1 MGRIY
6 QNIVKASNNQEQQ
19 LAILIDPD
27 KLAIDKLPL
36 LFTKINATRIT
47 HVFVGGSVVKAG
59 IMDGY
64 VSKIKTL
71 TSLPLLIFPGDV
83 TQITENSDALL
94 FLSLISGRN
103 PEYLIS
109 KQVEAV
115 KKLKG
120 MNLEIIPTAYLLI
133 ENGKET
139 AVERVSNTEPMSR
152 RNIQLISDTAKAGEL
167 LGMKLVYL
175 EAGSGAVLPINS
187 EIITEVKKCLKIPLI
202 VGGGIKTIEQLNTA
216 YDAGADL
223 VVVGTAIEE
232 NESFLQKLTKE

>member
-120 MNLEIIPTAYLLI
+120 MDLEIIPTAYLLI

-175 EAGSGAVLPINS
+175 EAGSGAVHPINS